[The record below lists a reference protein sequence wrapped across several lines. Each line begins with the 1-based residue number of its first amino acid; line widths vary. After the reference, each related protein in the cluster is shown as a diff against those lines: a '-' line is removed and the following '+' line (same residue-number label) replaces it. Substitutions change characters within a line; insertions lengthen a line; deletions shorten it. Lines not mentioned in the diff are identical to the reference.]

1 MSAVE
6 GDGGFKSDG
15 GQGMHKLIFIADSI
29 AMSYFFSEVKVASQ
43 NENEIQIESSNKW
56 ITYFKFN
63 YQYNYSLLVLL
74 WAYKYNNK
82 YEH

>member
-43 NENEIQIESSNKW
+43 NENEIQIESSNR
-56 ITYFKFN
+56 
-63 YQYNYSLLVLL
+63 
-74 WAYKYNNK
+74 
-82 YEH
+82 